1 MENIGYEKLVG
12 EYGQEDTDGVVDL
25 IVDTLTTTQP
35 TVRIGREDI
44 PAEAVRSRF
53 LKLDDSHIEYV
64 FDCLNQTTGKVRNIR
79 AYLLTSLYNAP
90 TTIGRYYQTQVQ
102 HVLNAQ
108 KILLRRFCPRKS
120 TSVLSTAATIPC
132 SLILCRAAS

>member
-102 HVLNAQ
+102 HDLYG
-108 KILLRRFCPRKS
+108 S
-120 TSVLSTAATIPC
+120 S
-132 SLILCRAAS
+132 